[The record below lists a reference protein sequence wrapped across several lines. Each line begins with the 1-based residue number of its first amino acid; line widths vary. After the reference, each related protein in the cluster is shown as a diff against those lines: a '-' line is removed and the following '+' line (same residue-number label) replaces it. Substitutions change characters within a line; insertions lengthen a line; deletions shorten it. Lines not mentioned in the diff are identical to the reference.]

1 MKPEKEKP
9 ITRKRDLRLDI
20 IRSIAAFSVI
30 SVHFFSHIQYYE
42 TGMKGGRMFLMTL
55 MRMAFMVCVPLFLML
70 TGYLMHHKQL
80 KRGYY
85 KGILKT
91 LGIYILAAL
100 AYQVSLSLF
109 TGTPI
114 SLKKYLFPILEFS
127 GYGWYI
133 EMYIGLFLLIPFLNA
148 IWRGLKGQKQK
159 MLLIATLLA
168 LTTLPSL
175 FNIYDWHTPEFWQ
188 LPSSASSFQRIV
200 PAWWLLLYPLTY
212 YFIGAYL
219 QEYGLKLRAWADG
232 FGPCRLHCRLWGFP
246 ILSQH
251 PRPFSEYAGN
261 RLGRFSDSDRKRFAV
276 PSPSS
281 DKSRTHPPFF
291 PALIH
296 QNIRAVPGDLSC
308 LHYLRQHFLS
318 PPRCR
323 CFQCAAAPELL
334 PGDRPSGIYLLRAV
348 FPASPLDTKGHCLA
362 LPQNSL
368 EKSHSPSAD
377 QGRIR
382 SINSPKKQ
390 PGFRLFFVFLF
401 I

>member
-1 MKPEKEKP
+1 
-9 ITRKRDLRLDI
+9 
-20 IRSIAAFSVI
+20 
-30 SVHFFSHIQYYE
+30 
-42 TGMKGGRMFLMTL
+42 MKGGRMFLMTL

-148 IWRGLKGQKQK
+148 MWRGLKGQKQK
-159 MLLIATLLA
+159 ILLIATLLA

-219 QEYGLKLRAWADG
+219 QEYGLKLRAWQTALALAACIAA
-232 FGPCRLHCRLWGFP
+232 FGAFQFYRSTPGPFQNTLATDWGGFP
-246 ILSQH
+246 ILIESVLLFHLLLQIKAERI
-251 PRPFSEYAGN
+251 PRFFRLLFTKISE
-261 RLGRFSDSDRKRFAV
+261 L
-276 PSPSS
+276 
-281 DKSRTHPPFF
+281 T
-291 PALIH
+291 L
-296 QNIRAVPGDLSC
+296 
-308 LHYLRQHFLS
+308 
-318 PPRCR
+318 
-323 CFQCAAAPELL
+323 
-334 PGDRPSGIYLLRAV
+334 GIYLVSIIFDNIFYPRLAAAVSSVPLRLNYYPVIVPLV
-348 FPASPLDTKGHCLA
+348 FICSALFSQLLLWIQKAIAWPFRRIPWKKVTAHLQIKGESDL
-362 LPQNSL
+362 
-368 EKSHSPSAD
+368 
-377 QGRIR
+377 
-382 SINSPKKQ
+382 
-390 PGFRLFFVFLF
+390 
-401 I
+401 

>member
-1 MKPEKEKP
+1 MILNPEKEKP

-20 IRSIAAFSVI
+20 IRNIAAFSVI
-30 SVHFFSHIQYYE
+30 SVHFFAHIQYYE

-148 IWRGLKGQKQK
+148 MWRGLKGQKQK
-159 MLLIATLLA
+159 ILLIATLLA

-188 LPSSASSFQRIV
+188 LPSSAASFQRIV

-219 QEYGLKLRAWADG
+219 QEYGLKLRAWQTALALAACIAA
-232 FGPCRLHCRLWGFP
+232 FGAFQFYRSTPGPFQNTLATDWGGFP
-246 ILSQH
+246 ILIESVLLFHLLLQIKAERI
-251 PRPFSEYAGN
+251 PRFFRLLFTKISE
-261 RLGRFSDSDRKRFAV
+261 
-276 PSPSS
+276 
-281 DKSRTHPPFF
+281 
-291 PALIH
+291 
-296 QNIRAVPGDLSC
+296 LS
-308 LHYLRQHFLS
+308 L
-318 PPRCR
+318 
-323 CFQCAAAPELL
+323 
-334 PGDRPSGIYLLRAV
+334 GIYLVSIIFDNIFHPRLAAAVSSVPLRLNYYPV
-348 FPASPLDTKGHCLA
+348 IVPLVVICSALFSRLLLWIQKAIAWPFRRIPWKKVTAHLQIKGESDL
-362 LPQNSL
+362 
-368 EKSHSPSAD
+368 
-377 QGRIR
+377 
-382 SINSPKKQ
+382 
-390 PGFRLFFVFLF
+390 
-401 I
+401 